1 MFKNIKQDFDKVKEI
16 PRSNSFDYNKLK
28 SVINNKEWLV
38 ESSHHSESSCLLSTP
53 DSIKFKLD
61 SDDSLDKIRD
71 KIKAN
76 EVLLDDLKFD
86 LKSDSEKDE
95 LKNDEWIDS
104 KWFDQINIYRWKRS
118 NENNGANWTIFRK

>member
-1 MFKNIKQDFDKVKEI
+1 MKSHIANEPIQKIAKFTIFKDIKQDFDKVKEI

-28 SVINNKEWLV
+28 SVINNKELLV

-95 LKNDEWIDS
+95 LKNDE
-104 KWFDQINIYRWKRS
+104 
-118 NENNGANWTIFRK
+118 

>member
-1 MFKNIKQDFDKVKEI
+1 MFKDIKQDFDKVKEI

-104 KWFDQINIYRWKRS
+104 KQFDQINIYRWKRA
-118 NENNGANWTIFRK
+118 NENNRVNWTIFRK